1 MGLAMDV
8 SSKALLAII
17 ALALIAINIQLFVG
31 PGTFLGSPAAPTFG
45 EWKAAPLLRKNA
57 VKDRAPI
64 VVDLR

>member
-1 MGLAMDV
+1 MDA
-8 SSKALLAII
+8 SSKVLLAII
-17 ALALIAINIQLFVG
+17 AAALIAINVQLFLA
-31 PGTFLGSPAAPTFG
+31 PGIGWRATAAPTFG

>member
-1 MGLAMDV
+1 MDA

-17 ALALIAINIQLFVG
+17 AVALIAINIQLFMA
-31 PGTFLGSPAAPTFG
+31 PGAPWRAAAPTFG

>member
-1 MGLAMDV
+1 MDAP
-8 SSKALLAII
+8 SKTLLAII
-17 ALALIAINIQLFVG
+17 AVALIALNVQLYMGFAAVQ
-31 PGTFLGSPAAPTFG
+31 GSFPTFA